1 MQWCGGDVNFTVI
14 ENGSQFYLRGFAT
27 WQCGRQW
34 VTPLIMVYGLKVYLS
49 KQLKPTANRLK
60 SRLNP
65 NTMAKNSASSVPPSA
80 APALLALPALP
91 ATYEAALQE
100 LEGLVSGLESGQLPL
115 DQLLAGYQR
124 GAQLLAFC
132 KGKLE
137 AVETQIKVLEG
148 TELKPWA

>member
-1 MQWCGGDVNFTVI
+1 MAV
-14 ENGSQFYLRGFAT
+14 GFAVY
-27 WQCGRQW
+27 QPKRLK
-34 VTPLIMVYGLKVYLS
+34 LIDK
-49 KQLKPTANRLK
+49 RLK
-60 SRLNP
+60 SGFNR
-65 NTMAKNSASSVPPSA
+65 NTMAKSPASSVPPVA
-80 APALLALPALP
+80 VPALP

-115 DQLLAGYQR
+115 DQLLTGYQR

>member
-1 MQWCGGDVNFTVI
+1 MTH
-14 ENGSQFYLRGFAT
+14 
-27 WQCGRQW
+27 
-34 VTPLIMVYGLKVYLS
+34 LIMVYGVALYQPVRVM
-49 KQLKPTANRLK
+49 PIANRLK
-60 SRLNP
+60 SRFNRI
-65 NTMAKNSASSVPPSA
+65 TMSKTPVSSAPPAAVPT
-80 APALLALPALP
+80 LP

-100 LEGLVSGLESGQLPL
+100 LDGLVSGLESGQLPL
-115 DQLLAGYQR
+115 DQLLTGYQR